1 MSLFGLG
8 VLATSVIIA
17 MLVSHALAIMH
28 SENIALKD
36 TMAYEN
42 MAYVESFAYSAAI
55 LAKTQANSSVLYR
68 ELDGSASIDGIGM
81 TQESG
86 GLLIRSYSAPYAI
99 SSISTE
105 K

>member
-28 SENIALKD
+28 SENIAIND

-42 MAYVESFAYSAAI
+42 MAYIEAFAYSAEI
-55 LAKTQANSSVLYR
+55 VAKTQANSSVLYR
-68 ELDGSASIDGIGM
+68 ELEVSASVDGINM
-81 TQESG
+81 TRESG

-99 SSISTE
+99 SSIDAES
-105 K
+105 